1 MPALS
6 QELIDSI
13 TKSVSDG
20 FDEQIAFTQKLIRFG
35 GQRGE
40 EEEIQGFMFQQ
51 FKERGY
57 APVKF
62 DIDEAEIKKHIGAG
76 NFSAAHSK
84 APIVVG
90 VHKPKAQVEGGK
102 SLIINGHVDVV
113 PLGPSDLWAH
123 DPYSGLIEGDQLY
136 GRGSGDMRGGVGA
149 YVKAL
154 DALRNIG
161 LQPGSEVI
169 LESVVEEEST
179 GNGTLMTHVKGYKAD
194 ASLIPE
200 PMREELVRAN
210 VGVLWF
216 QIEVRGKPVHV
227 REMATG
233 TNAIDASWKVVGALR
248 ELEKDWN
255 ARKIGRELYVDSG
268 HPELVHPLSRST
280 QCMTC
285 AKRLI
290 TL

>member
-20 FDEQIAFTQKLIRFG
+20 FDEQIAFTQKLIHIG

-40 EEEIQGFMFQQ
+40 EQEIQDFMFKQ
-51 FKERGY
+51 FADRGY

-76 NFSAAHSK
+76 NFSATHSK

-90 VHKPKAQVEGGK
+90 VHEPKAQADGGR

-113 PLGPSDLWAH
+113 PLGPSDLWAN
-123 DPYSGLIEGDQLY
+123 DPYSGHIEGDQLF
-136 GRGSGDMRGGVGA
+136 GRGSGDMRGGVGV

-154 DALRNIG
+154 DALRDIR
-161 LQPGSEVI
+161 LQPGSKVI

-200 PMREELVRAN
+200 PMGEELVRAN

-255 ARKIGRELYVDSG
+255 ARKVGRELHVDSG
-268 HPELVHPLSRST
+268 HPELVHPLSKT
-280 QCMTC
+280 TPGMAC
-285 AKRLI
+285 ARQKV
-290 TL
+290 TF